1 MFQLALAQGTL
12 TNHPL
17 WGLMARLFVR
27 LPLGNLALRANLA
40 SAVYGVCT
48 LAFLYL
54 ATLEAG
60 GGVRAAVAAGLGLG
74 ISHTFWLEAVRA
86 EVYTLHLLIFFAG
99 LWMLLRWRN
108 VSKQHGWLYAGLIV
122 WAVGTLNHLLLT
134 VALPGGAWLVWNS
147 LTPGERR
154 RTLAVGLVVGVL
166 GLLGLWAFARGFL
179 VGVVLGAARVVIETF
194 SFSPSRLAM
203 HLVLLIYQLPLLGI
217 FVLPGV
223 GSLSREDRPLLFA
236 LAAMAVL
243 TAAFASTHGIL
254 ESYVFY
260 LPATGLLALLAGL
273 GVEQWTNR
281 WPVARWLAAI
291 FLMVALQIGL
301 YRFTPIVVNR
311 FAPAVIP
318 SRNLP
323 GREASTYF
331 LWPPKAGYLGARRF
345 AESTLD
351 LLPADSI
358 LIADWTLQTPL
369 RYLQVVEQHRS
380 DVLLVQVDPVGLDI
394 IWQNKGQRP
403 LFLANDDPRY
413 YPMDDFRE
421 AFRFIPEGHIYRL
434 ELKEDRQ

>member
-1 MFQLALAQGTL
+1 
-12 TNHPL
+12 
-17 WGLMARLFVR
+17 
-27 LPLGNLALRANLA
+27 
-40 SAVYGVCT
+40 
-48 LAFLYL
+48 
-54 ATLEAG
+54 
-60 GGVRAAVAAGLGLG
+60 
-74 ISHTFWLEAVRA
+74 
-86 EVYTLHLLIFFAG
+86 
-99 LWMLLRWRN
+99 
-108 VSKQHGWLYAGLIV
+108 
-122 WAVGTLNHLLLT
+122 
-134 VALPGGAWLVWNS
+134 
-147 LTPGERR
+147 
-154 RTLAVGLVVGVL
+154 
-166 GLLGLWAFARGFL
+166 
-179 VGVVLGAARVVIETF
+179 
-194 SFSPSRLAM
+194 M

-217 FVLPGV
+217 FVLPGARR
-223 GSLSREDRPLLFA
+223 LSREDRPLLFA
-236 LAAMAVL
+236 LMAMAIF
-243 TAAFASTHGIL
+243 TAGFASTHGIL

-281 WPVARWLAAI
+281 WPTARWVAVTV
-291 FLMVALQIGL
+291 LMVALQIGL

-369 RYLQVVEQHRS
+369 RYLQVVEQRRS
-380 DVLLVQVDPVGLDI
+380 DVLLVQVDPLGLEV

-413 YPMDDFRE
+413 YPLDDFQA
-421 AFRFIPEGHIYRL
+421 AFQFIPEGHIYRL
-434 ELKEDRQ
+434 ELKEARQ